1 MIRSLVVKLTTG
13 VEQPER
19 CSQAFAV
26 CAAALASGV
35 AVSLW
40 LTGEAVWLALPG
52 RAEQFE
58 LPHSPPLADLRDV
71 ILDTGSITVC
81 APCALRRDVEA
92 GQLLDRVCVAGA
104 ASFVAE
110 ILEPDVQALV
120 Y

>member
-1 MIRSLVVKLTTG
+1 MNRSLVVKLTTG
-13 VEQPER
+13 TEQPER

-26 CAAALASGV
+26 SAAAASFG
-35 AVSLW
+35 ATVSLW
-40 LTGEAVWLALPG
+40 LTGESVWLAVPG

-58 LPHSPPLADLRDV
+58 LPHSPPLAELRDL
-71 ILDTGSITVC
+71 ILDVGSITVC
-81 APCALRRDVEA
+81 APCALRRDLSAE
-92 GQLLDRVCVAGA
+92 QLLEGVRVAGA

>member
-1 MIRSLVVKLTTG
+1 MVVKLTTG

-35 AVSLW
+35 TVSLW
-40 LTGEAVWLALPG
+40 LTGESVWLALPG
-52 RAEQFE
+52 RAEQFD
-58 LPHSPPLADLRDV
+58 LPHSPPLADLRDM
-71 ILDTGSITVC
+71 ILGSGSITVC
-81 APCALRRDVEA
+81 APCALRREVAVGE
-92 GQLLDRVCVAGA
+92 LLDGVRVAGA

-110 ILEPDVQALV
+110 ILEPDAQALV

>member
-1 MIRSLVVKLTTG
+1 MIVKLTTG

-26 CAAALASGV
+26 CAAAVASGV
-35 AVSLW
+35 TVSLW
-40 LTGEAVWLALPG
+40 LTGESVWLALPG

-58 LPHSPPLADLRDV
+58 LPHSPRLAQLRDL
-71 ILDTGSITVC
+71 ILEAGSITVC
-81 APCALRRDVEA
+81 APCALRRDIDA
-92 GQLLDRVCVAGA
+92 GQLLNGVRVAGA

-110 ILEPDVQALV
+110 ILEPDAQALV